1 MASVPIGRRG
11 LAQLVVAFPAI
22 LCAMGIP
29 ATGMASTA
37 LAAEPGQPEAPVP
50 PLLRPGMERPKQAIP
65 PGAAALPSCPRL
77 NPQDPAAIQ
86 PLRLDPAQVA
96 LKNRIGCL
104 SMQDAIYGRD
114 GCPLRLCG
122 ERYANPLQL
131 PGG

>member
-11 LAQLVVAFPAI
+11 LTGLVLTF
-22 LCAMGIP
+22 
-29 ATGMASTA
+29 TA
-37 LAAEPGQPEAPVP
+37 LLGAMAAGAVAQPVAPQLKPGV
-50 PLLRPGMERPKQAIP
+50 ERPKQAIP
-65 PGAAALPSCPRL
+65 PGAAALPSCPLL

>member
-11 LAQLVVAFPAI
+11 RTRLVGVF
-22 LCAMGIP
+22 
-29 ATGMASTA
+29 TA
-37 LAAEPGQPEAPVP
+37 LLCCMGTAAAAQTVS
-50 PLLRPGMERPKQAIP
+50 PLLRPGAERPKQAIP
-65 PGAAALPSCPRL
+65 PGAEALPSCPLL

-122 ERYANPLQL
+122 ERYANPLKL

>member
-11 LAQLVVAFPAI
+11 LTGLLMALPAL
-22 LCAMGIP
+22 LCAM
-29 ATGMASTA
+29 
-37 LAAEPGQPEAPVP
+37 AAGAAQPVA
-50 PLLRPGMERPKQAIP
+50 PLLRPGSERPKQAIP
-65 PGAAALPSCPRL
+65 AGADALPSCPRL
-77 NPQDPAAIQ
+77 NQQDPAAIQ

-122 ERYANPLQL
+122 ERYANPLKL